1 MKRLPML
8 FIASAAC
15 LLLGCGSSTKR
26 GDIDQSLLQPCPDL
40 QQVPVADDGTAP
52 MGDLMLADIDAAGMY
67 RECQAGKNG
76 LIEAIKKAGY

>member
-8 FIASAAC
+8 FIASAAF

-26 GDIDQSLLQPCPDL
+26 VDIDRGLMQECPDL
-40 QQVPVADDGTAP
+40 LPVPVASDGTAP
-52 MGDLMLADIDAAGMY
+52 LGDLVLADIDAAGMY
-67 RECQAGKNG
+67 RECQAGKKG